1 MERTAQE
8 TDEIIKDIK
17 LKVNLLTSIDKR
29 FLIKYIKQT
38 IRDEPFET
46 KSQNLLSKPTVLIEP
61 KETIEKNEELHRNN
75 LVKFN
80 F

>member
-1 MERTAQE
+1 MERTFQE
-8 TDEIIKDIK
+8 VEEIIKDIK

-29 FLIKYIKQT
+29 FLIKHIKQT
-38 IRDEPFET
+38 IRDEPT
-46 KSQNLLSKPTVLIEP
+46 
-61 KETIEKNEELHRNN
+61 ETIEKNEEVHRNN

>member
-1 MERTAQE
+1 MERTFQE
-8 TDEIIKDIK
+8 VEEIVKDIK
-17 LKVNLLTSIDKR
+17 AKVNLLTSIDKR

-38 IRDEPFET
+38 IRDEP
-46 KSQNLLSKPTVLIEP
+46 

>member
-8 TDEIIKDIK
+8 VDEMIKDIK

-38 IRDEPFET
+38 IRDEP
-46 KSQNLLSKPTVLIEP
+46 
-61 KETIEKNEELHRNN
+61 KETIEKNEELHINN
-75 LVKFN
+75 LVKFH

>member
-1 MERTAQE
+1 MDQPEGRQGYTGRTAQE

-29 FLIKYIKQT
+29 FLIKYIKHSMK
-38 IRDEPFET
+38 E
-46 KSQNLLSKPTVLIEP
+46 EP
-61 KETIEKNEELHRNN
+61 KELEDKPNVNN
-75 LVKFN
+75 LVKFH

>member
-8 TDEIIKDIK
+8 SDEIIKDIK

-29 FLIKYIKQT
+29 FLIRYIKQT
-38 IRDEPFET
+38 IRD
-46 KSQNLLSKPTVLIEP
+46 EP

>member
-1 MERTAQE
+1 MIYMERTVQE

-29 FLIKYIKQT
+29 FLIRYIKQT
-38 IRDEPFET
+38 IRD
-46 KSQNLLSKPTVLIEP
+46 EP

>member
-1 MERTAQE
+1 MIYMERTAQE
-8 TDEIIKDIK
+8 TDGIVKDIK

-38 IRDEPFET
+38 IRDEP
-46 KSQNLLSKPTVLIEP
+46 

>member
-29 FLIKYIKQT
+29 FLIRYIKQT
-38 IRDEPFET
+38 IRDEP
-46 KSQNLLSKPTVLIEP
+46 
-61 KETIEKNEELHRNN
+61 KEMIEKNGELHRNN

>member
-1 MERTAQE
+1 MIYMERTSQE

-29 FLIKYIKQT
+29 FLIKYIKQSFK
-38 IRDEPFET
+38 D
-46 KSQNLLSKPTVLIEP
+46 EP

-75 LVKFN
+75 LVKFH

>member
-38 IRDEPFET
+38 IKDEPF
-46 KSQNLLSKPTVLIEP
+46 K
-61 KETIEKNEELHRNN
+61 TIEKNEELHRNN

>member
-1 MERTAQE
+1 MERLSTHE

-29 FLIKYIKQT
+29 FLIKYIKQS
-38 IRDEPFET
+38 IKDEPR
-46 KSQNLLSKPTVLIEP
+46 
-61 KETIEKNEELHRNN
+61 ETIEKNEELHRNN
-75 LVKFN
+75 LVKFH

>member
-1 MERTAQE
+1 MDRTAQE
-8 TDEIIKDIK
+8 TDVIIKDMK

-38 IRDEPFET
+38 IKE
-46 KSQNLLSKPTVLIEP
+46 EP
-61 KETIEKNEELHRNN
+61 KDQEDKPNVNN
-75 LVKFN
+75 LVKFH

>member
-8 TDEIIKDIK
+8 IDEIVKDIK

-29 FLIKYIKQT
+29 FLIRYIKQT
-38 IRDEPFET
+38 IRD
-46 KSQNLLSKPTVLIEP
+46 EP

>member
-8 TDEIIKDIK
+8 TDEMIKDIK
-17 LKVNLLTSIDKR
+17 SKVDLLTSIDKR

-38 IRDEPFET
+38 IKE
-46 KSQNLLSKPTVLIEP
+46 EP
-61 KETIEKNEELHRNN
+61 KVEHEEKPNVNN
-75 LVKFN
+75 LVKFH

>member
-1 MERTAQE
+1 MEPPTEQE

-17 LKVNLLTSIDKR
+17 LKVHLLTSTNKR

-38 IRDEPFET
+38 IRDEP
-46 KSQNLLSKPTVLIEP
+46 
-61 KETIEKNEELHRNN
+61 KESIEKNEELHRNN

>member
-1 MERTAQE
+1 MIYMERTAQE

-17 LKVNLLTSIDKR
+17 SKVNLLTSIDKR

-38 IRDEPFET
+38 IKE
-46 KSQNLLSKPTVLIEP
+46 EP
-61 KETIEKNEELHRNN
+61 KDGQQEPIISNF
-75 LVKFN
+75 VKFT

>member
-1 MERTAQE
+1 MIYMERLSTHE

-29 FLIKYIKQT
+29 FLIRYIKQS
-38 IRDEPFET
+38 IKD
-46 KSQNLLSKPTVLIEP
+46 EP

-75 LVKFN
+75 LVKFH

>member
-1 MERTAQE
+1 MERTTQE

-29 FLIKYIKQT
+29 FLIKYIKQS
-38 IRDEPFET
+38 IKD
-46 KSQNLLSKPTVLIEP
+46 EP
-61 KETIEKNEELHRNN
+61 KETIEKNEEIHRNN
-75 LVKFN
+75 LVKFH

>member
-1 MERTAQE
+1 MERLSTHE

-29 FLIKYIKQT
+29 FLIKYIKQS
-38 IRDEPFET
+38 IKD
-46 KSQNLLSKPTVLIEP
+46 EP

-75 LVKFN
+75 LVKFH

>member
-17 LKVNLLTSIDKR
+17 LKINLLTSIDKR
-29 FLIKYIKQT
+29 FLIKYIKQS
-38 IRDEPFET
+38 IKE
-46 KSQNLLSKPTVLIEP
+46 EP
-61 KETIEKNEELHRNN
+61 KETIEKNEALHRNN
-75 LVKFN
+75 LVKFH

>member
-8 TDEIIKDIK
+8 TDEIVKDIK
-17 LKVNLLTSIDKR
+17 LKVQLLTSIDKR

-38 IRDEPFET
+38 IRDEP
-46 KSQNLLSKPTVLIEP
+46 
-61 KETIEKNEELHRNN
+61 KEMIEKNGELHRNN

>member
-8 TDEIIKDIK
+8 VDEMINDIK

-29 FLIKYIKQT
+29 FLIKYIKQSM
-38 IRDEPFET
+38 RE
-46 KSQNLLSKPTVLIEP
+46 EP
-61 KETIEKNEELHRNN
+61 KEQQEDKPNVNN
-75 LVKFN
+75 LVKFH

>member
-1 MERTAQE
+1 MEPPTAQE
-8 TDEIIKDIK
+8 TDEQPHSGSWSHRDELIKDIK
-17 LKVNLLTSIDKR
+17 LKVHLLTSTDKR

-38 IRDEPFET
+38 IRD
-46 KSQNLLSKPTVLIEP
+46 EP

-75 LVKFN
+75 LVKFT

>member
-1 MERTAQE
+1 MIYMERTTQE

-29 FLIKYIKQT
+29 FLIKYIKQS
-38 IRDEPFET
+38 IKD
-46 KSQNLLSKPTVLIEP
+46 EP

-75 LVKFN
+75 LVKFH

>member
-8 TDEIIKDIK
+8 TDEIVKDIK
-17 LKVNLLTSIDKR
+17 AKVNLLTSIDKR

-38 IRDEPFET
+38 IRDEP
-46 KSQNLLSKPTVLIEP
+46 
-61 KETIEKNEELHRNN
+61 KESIEKNEELQRNN